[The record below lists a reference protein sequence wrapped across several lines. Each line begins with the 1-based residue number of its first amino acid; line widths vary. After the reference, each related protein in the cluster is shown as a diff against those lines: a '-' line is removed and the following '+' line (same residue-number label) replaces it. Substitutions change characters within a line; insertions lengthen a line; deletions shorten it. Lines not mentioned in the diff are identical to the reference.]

1 MWVNEIDSDWTLFLD
16 RDGVINQ
23 RNFNGYITTV
33 ENFHF
38 TPHFLDTIPLL
49 TKFFGKIIVVTNQ
62 QGVGKGEMS
71 LDRLHEIHSYMQQSI
86 QKHGGEI
93 NHVLSATNIKNTIND
108 RRKPL
113 PNMALEAQKLFPT
126 IDFNKSVMIGDTNSD
141 IQFGKNLGMKT
152 ILLKSEEKI
161 IVKADLEI
169 ESFNELKSILQQ

>member
-1 MWVNEIDSDWTLFLD
+1 MWVHEIDSDWTLFLD

-33 ENFHF
+33 ETFHF
-38 TPHFLDTIPLL
+38 TPYFLDTIPLL

-113 PNMALEAQKLFPT
+113 PIMGLEAQMKNPKINFS
-126 IDFNKSVMIGDTNSD
+126 KSIMIGDTNSD
-141 IQFGKNLGMKT
+141 MCFGKNLGMKT
-152 ILLKSEEKI
+152 ILLKSTEH
-161 IVKADLEI
+161 VTSNVDLEI
-169 ESFNELKSILQQ
+169 ENFNELLKIFGR